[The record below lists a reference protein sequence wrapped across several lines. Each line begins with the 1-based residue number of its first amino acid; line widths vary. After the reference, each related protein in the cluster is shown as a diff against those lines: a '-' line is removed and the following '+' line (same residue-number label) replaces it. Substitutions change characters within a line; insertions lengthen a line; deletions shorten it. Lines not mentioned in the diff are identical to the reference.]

1 MDCLLHKEERL
12 LRGAEQGNIRFSLQ
26 KICGRMPLSE
36 RSGYAL
42 RREAAVYQ
50 RECFGTIYE
59 ESFEGSRISVSYSR
73 EEKYSSVCSVPVASE
88 EKAVQDDISEAELIG
103 YGIY

>member
-1 MDCLLHKEERL
+1 
-12 LRGAEQGNIRFSLQ
+12 
-26 KICGRMPLSE
+26 MPLFE
-36 RSGYAL
+36 RIGYAL
-42 RREAAVYQ
+42 RREASVYQ
-50 RECFGTIYE
+50 RECFGTVYE
-59 ESFEGSRISVSYSR
+59 ESFERSRIPVSYCR